1 MLTVE
6 RRQAASDLLYAQ
18 WRAGTLIDSL
28 PAELLPKTRADAYGV
43 QALLEGRD
51 MGALVGWKI
60 AATSLAGQ
68 KHIGVDGP
76 LAGRIL
82 AGTVIPHG
90 AKCTLAKVHMKFAE
104 AEFVFRMARDL
115 PPRATPY
122 THDEVMAAVAALHVG
137 IEIPDSR
144 FTNYTSNGPLQL
156 ICDNSCAHAFFLG
169 PACAARWRDVDLS
182 GQATVGRVLGADGT
196 AKLEWPGSGGNVLGD
211 PRTALIWLANELA
224 AYGVTLR
231 AGQFVTTGT
240 CVPPMPVAPGDT
252 FWADFGELGKASLAF
267 D

>member
-1 MLTVE
+1 MLTDA
-6 RRQAASDLLYAQ
+6 RRQAASNLLYAH

-28 PAELLPKTRADAYGV
+28 PAELLPATRADAYGV

-51 MGALVGWKI
+51 AGALVGWKI

-82 AGTVIPHG
+82 ARTVISAG

-115 PPRATPY
+115 PPRAQPY
-122 THDEVMAAVAALHVG
+122 SRDEVMAAVATLHSG

-156 ICDNSCAHAFFLG
+156 ICDNACAHAFFLG
-169 PACAARWRDVDLS
+169 PECASHWRDLDLS
-182 GQATVGRVLGADGT
+182 RHAAMGRVLDADGAT
-196 AKLEWPGSGGNVLGD
+196 KLEWPGSGGNVLGD
-211 PRTALIWLANELA
+211 PRIALTWLVNELST
-224 AYGVTLR
+224 YGMTLR
-231 AGQFVTTGT
+231 AGEVVTTGT
-240 CVPPMPVAPGDT
+240 CVPPMPVAAGDT
-252 FWADFGELGKASLAF
+252 FVADFGSLGAARLAF
-267 D
+267 S